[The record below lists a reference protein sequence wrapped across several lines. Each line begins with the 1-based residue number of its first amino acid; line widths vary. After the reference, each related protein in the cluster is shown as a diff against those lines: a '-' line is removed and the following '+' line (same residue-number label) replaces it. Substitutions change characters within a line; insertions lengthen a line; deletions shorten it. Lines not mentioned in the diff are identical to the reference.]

1 MFSNIMVCP
10 QNMISL
16 EGTGLLRFWITEVP
30 FTVKAATAI
39 PDNLELC
46 CTAHQHLVEWATFFE
61 MRVHY
66 VIIHLCVCVCH
77 CVYSQHT

>member
-30 FTVKAATAI
+30 LYFHIQLRQPLPYLIT
-39 PDNLELC
+39 
-46 CTAHQHLVEWATFFE
+46 
-61 MRVHY
+61 
-66 VIIHLCVCVCH
+66 
-77 CVYSQHT
+77 